1 MLTLDIDVRGGI
13 PKFDTYEQLE
23 DFEDIPVEQFA
34 REHTITNVY
43 KTFFEPCLT

>member
-1 MLTLDIDVRGGI
+1 MIDIDVRGGI

-23 DFEDIPVEQFA
+23 YFEDIPVEQFA

-43 KTFFEPCLT
+43 RSSSNPA